1 MGMKHS
7 QAILDVLDKDPMLK
21 AEILKEKELPLVTI
35 KLVRWIYFEEFSV
48 CIFNKERGSVVDFTF
63 QEENEALAAYSRMT
77 V

>member
-7 QAILDVLDKDPMLK
+7 QAILDVLDKDPMLQ

-48 CIFNKERGSVVDFTF
+48 CIFNKERGSVADFTF